1 MDFPR
6 HLKGKKLPNHDTA
19 GTKEILPIEI
29 RANFHKYRAGRD
41 KFVLFVPSLW
51 NGLIQ

>member
-6 HLKGKKLPNHDTA
+6 HLKGKKFPDHRTA

-29 RANFHKYRAGRD
+29 RANFHKHPAGRD
-41 KFVLFVPSLW
+41 KFVLFVSSLW
-51 NGLIQ
+51 KG

>member
-6 HLKGKKLPNHDTA
+6 HLKGKRLPNRDIA

-29 RANFHKYRAGRD
+29 RTNFHKHRAGQD

-51 NGLIQ
+51 NG